1 MARALSRLKAV
12 TVDKAKTP
20 GLLADGGGLYL
31 RIGPTGAK
39 SWVFRYRRDGKLH
52 DMGLG
57 PLHTVSLAEA
67 RDKAH
72 ECRKLRLDRID
83 PIEAREAS
91 RRAVK
96 LTAASAITFRECAE
110 RYIAAHKAGWRNA
123 VHAEQWPQTLGSYVY
138 PVFGELP
145 VQAVDV
151 GLVMKA
157 IEPLWQSKTETA
169 NRTRGRIESILDW
182 AKTRGYREGENPARW
197 RGHLENLLPKRS
209 KVQAVEHHAA
219 LPYVEIGA
227 FMAELRQQES
237 VAARALEFTILTA
250 ARTGEVRGA
259 RWSEIDLDAKVWN
272 IPASRMKANRPHR
285 VPLSDAALAI
295 VKAMAE
301 IRQGDFVFPGTRANR
316 PMSKTG
322 LMLVLQRM
330 GRTDT
335 TVHGLRSTFRDWA
348 AERTS
353 FPAEIAEGALA
364 HLVGD
369 AVERAYRRSDLFDR
383 RRQMMDQW
391 AWFCEGPAGGEVV
404 PLHASR

>member
-1 MARALSRLKAV
+1 
-12 TVDKAKTP
+12 
-20 GLLADGGGLYL
+20 
-31 RIGPTGAK
+31 
-39 SWVFRYRRDGKLH
+39 
-52 DMGLG
+52 MGLG

-72 ECRKLRLDRID
+72 KCRKLRLDGID

-91 RRAVK
+91 RRAAK

-157 IEPLWQSKTETA
+157 IEPLWQTKTETA

-227 FMAELRQQES
+227 FMAELRKQES
-237 VAARALEFTILTA
+237 VAARALEFAIMTA
-250 ARTGEVRGA
+250 ARTGEVIGA

-316 PMSKTG
+316 PMNKTG

-330 GRTDT
+330 GCTDT

-348 AERTS
+348 AESTS
-353 FPAEIAEGALA
+353 FPAEIAEAALA
-364 HLVGD
+364 HQVGD

-391 AWFCEGPAGGEVV
+391 ARFCEAPAGGEVV